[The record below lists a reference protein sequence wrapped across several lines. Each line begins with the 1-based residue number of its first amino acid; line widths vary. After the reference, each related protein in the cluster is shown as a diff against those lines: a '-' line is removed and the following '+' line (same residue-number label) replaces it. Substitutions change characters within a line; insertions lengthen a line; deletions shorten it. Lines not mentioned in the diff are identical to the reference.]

1 MKVSDI
7 RITDLTEYL
16 RLDTCDPKLSVYLSS
31 AKAYIRS
38 YTGMTDIEMDKHE
51 DLVPVIYVLVTHYY
65 ENRDY
70 TVQNDKVNKV
80 VQSTLDMYCKNLL

>member
-7 RITDLTEYL
+7 RVGDLTEYL
-16 RLDTCDPKLSVYLSS
+16 RLDTCDSKLSVYLLS

-38 YTGMTDIEMDKHE
+38 YTGMTDAEMDKHE